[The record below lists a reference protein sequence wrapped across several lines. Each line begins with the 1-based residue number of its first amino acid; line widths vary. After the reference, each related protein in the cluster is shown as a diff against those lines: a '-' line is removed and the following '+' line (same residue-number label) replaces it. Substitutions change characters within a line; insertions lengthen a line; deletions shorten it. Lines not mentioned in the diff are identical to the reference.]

1 MGVTTSVECAGKNS
15 SVGTVVPGAV
25 LYQAQITPSSRKVR
39 MFLAEMNLCVKM
51 VDVTE
56 GFGLSRA
63 YFDRYPH
70 GTVPML
76 ELEDGTQIG
85 EAMAICRY
93 FDESYPQANS
103 LFGQNPKDRAIVDMW
118 ERRAYLEG
126 MAAVEEIFRNSHPLM
141 MDRGLPGT
149 TERIPQIPDLVERGH
164 GRLRRWLE
172 KLDERLNEKEF
183 IAGKQF
189 SVADITT
196 ACALD
201 FGEAV
206 GIHISD
212 NYKNV
217 LHWRSKTSHRRSASA

>member
-1 MGVTTSVECAGKNS
+1 MGVKTSVECARKNP

-39 MFLAEMNLCVKM
+39 MFMAEMNLSVEM

-56 GFGLSRA
+56 GFGLARA
-63 YFDRYPH
+63 YFARYPH
-70 GTVPML
+70 GIVPML

-85 EAMAICRY
+85 EGMAICRY
-93 FDESYPQANS
+93 LDELYPHAFS
-103 LFGQNPKDRAIVDMW
+103 LFGENPKDRAMIDMW
-118 ERRAYLEG
+118 ERRTHLEG

-149 TERIPQIPDLVERGH
+149 TERIPQIPALVERGQ

-172 KLDERLNEKEF
+172 KLDERLNENEF
-183 IAGKQF
+183 IAGKRF
-189 SVADITT
+189 SVADITM

-201 FGEAV
+201 FGNAV
-206 GIHISD
+206 GIHFSD

-217 LHWRSKTSHRRSASA
+217 LRWRSEMSHRRSASA